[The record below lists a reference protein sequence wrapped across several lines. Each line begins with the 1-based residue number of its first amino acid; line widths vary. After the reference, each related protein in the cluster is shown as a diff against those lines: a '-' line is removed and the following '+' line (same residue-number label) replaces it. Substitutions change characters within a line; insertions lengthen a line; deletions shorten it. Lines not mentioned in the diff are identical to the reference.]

1 LLALWGA
8 ARPYVKV
15 ILHSSNLGFSA
26 GNNTGARAATGDY
39 LVILNNDTCLTEG
52 WAGTLLAHFRTDPKL
67 GILGPV
73 TNSCG
78 NESVVYIG
86 EYGNMEDMAILA
98 RRYTGP
104 RRRERTDLR
113 VANFFC
119 VMIPRTVWE
128 QVGELDENFGIG
140 MFEDDDYAMRVRR
153 AGYAVACAEDV
164 FVHHHASASIGT
176 LGTEAYDELFNR
188 NRRYYESKWGP
199 WTPPVFRKEV
209 QDKLKIGP
217 HLPLSRTV
225 ARSATHRTT
234 T

>member
-1 LLALWGA
+1 
-8 ARPYVKV
+8 
-15 ILHSSNLGFSA
+15 
-26 GNNTGARAATGDY
+26 
-39 LVILNNDTCLTEG
+39 
-52 WAGTLLAHFRTDPKL
+52 
-67 GILGPV
+67 
-73 TNSCG
+73 
-78 NESVVYIG
+78 
-86 EYGNMEDMAILA
+86 
-98 RRYTGP
+98 
-104 RRRERTDLR
+104 
-113 VANFFC
+113 
-119 VMIPRTVWE
+119 
-128 QVGELDENFGIG
+128 